1 MWKKTVQVYKCL
13 YMSKQHRKKGI
24 KMPTGVREVTQLNET
39 SPVEKI
45 ICLKYYQTLFLLN
58 YEEKHLM

>member
-1 MWKKTVQVYKCL
+1 
-13 YMSKQHRKKGI
+13 MSKQHRKKGI
-24 KMPTGVREVTQLNET
+24 KMPTGVREVTQVNET

>member
-1 MWKKTVQVYKCL
+1 
-13 YMSKQHRKKGI
+13 MSKQHRKKGI

-45 ICLKYYQTLFLLN
+45 ICLMYYQTLFLLN